1 MHAKYSPAYLGHPC
15 WRPQSALPGRGSR
28 HLVHDVPLSSGVG
41 ASNMNGA
48 LTEDDHIRV
57 IIRVVKL
64 SLRNAKVLT
73 ILWAMLMVHF

>member
-1 MHAKYSPAYLGHPC
+1 
-15 WRPQSALPGRGSR
+15 
-28 HLVHDVPLSSGVG
+28 
-41 ASNMNGA
+41 MNGA

-64 SLRNAKVLT
+64 SLRNEKVLT